1 MRINFKNLTVQVL
14 IAIVLG
20 IIVEQPSQNSGQS
33 SKSWQIYLLN
43 LLKC

>member
-20 IIVEQPSQNSGQS
+20 IIVGATFLNSERS
-33 SKSWQIYLLN
+33 
-43 LLKC
+43 